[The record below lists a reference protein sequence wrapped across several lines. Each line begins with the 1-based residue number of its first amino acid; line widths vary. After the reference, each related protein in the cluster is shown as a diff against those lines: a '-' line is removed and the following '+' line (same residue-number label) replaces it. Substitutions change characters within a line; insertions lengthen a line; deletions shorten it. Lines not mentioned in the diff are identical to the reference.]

1 MGADPDTRLTRIGV
15 FYDGNYFSHV
25 SNYYVYHHERR
36 SRISLTGL
44 HAFLRE
50 EVARREGVDS
60 RYCQIVEAHYFRGRA
75 AYHFYPHNV
84 YFDARND
91 RLPPASAMRAGD
103 WLFVYQRPGI
113 QFDRSQN
120 MLRWDDG
127 QTHAAEVK
135 MIAPGAAL
143 FRLM

>member
-1 MGADPDTRLTRIGV
+1 MGDSGLIYMLAFTTFALVILFLIWQRMRVQRAKETMPAKPVRL
-15 FYDGNYFSHV
+15 F
-25 SNYYVYHHERR
+25 
-36 SRISLTGL
+36 
-44 HAFLRE
+44 
-50 EVARREGVDS
+50 VAA
-60 RYCQIVEAHYFRGRA
+60 EAHYFRGRA